1 MYFSKDVVISKIMV
15 TPPNGRPRPRSQPP
29 RRIGPLR
36 MVARLLLGTALTGS
50 DELERRFGN
59 GQQVYRPTPAER
71 DRLLASETE
80 SDRRRYAVLGATSEL
95 TGAAQRGIAS
105 LGGLADRTYRAF
117 SQALRPVSQSRL
129 AQPVNQRIDR
139 YAARGDSILRR
150 WIEVGRAEEQLSRSL
165 ARDATTETIE
175 GTLDYLARS
184 PEMDELMGEQ
194 SFDLVGEMVEEVQ
207 ERSRDTNILFKEW
220 FYTAVLRRPPPRS
233 TPTGTSSARSQAES
247 PQDWA
252 RRN

>member
-1 MYFSKDVVISKIMV
+1 MAN
-15 TPPNGRPRPRSQPP
+15 PPNGRPRPRPQPP

-71 DRLLASETE
+71 ERLLASETE
-80 SDRRRYAVLGATSEL
+80 SDRRRYAVLGAASEM
-95 TGAAQRGIAS
+95 TDAAQRGTAS
-105 LGGLADRTYRAF
+105 LRGLADRTYRTF
-117 SQALRPVSQSRL
+117 SQALRPVTQSHL

-165 ARDATTETIE
+165 AREATTETVKD
-175 GTLDYLARS
+175 TLDYLARS

-194 SFDLVGEMVEEVQ
+194 SLDLIGEMVEEVH
-207 ERSRDTNILFKEW
+207 ERTSNTSILFRQW
-220 FYTAVLRRPPPRS
+220 FYTTVLRRPPSRS
-233 TPTGTSSARSQAES
+233 TSTGTSSAPPQAES
-247 PQDWA
+247 PQDRA